1 MKTSLRK
8 IRVTRPSAG
17 VPSYPQPFKP
27 SGTDGVPAKKRVLV
41 VEDQSAV
48 CDLVSEMVQSHPR
61 CVAVGTASDGLSA
74 IELALRLKPDIL
86 VLDVIMPGV
95 GGIEILR
102 RLGGSLPAMKVL
114 VFSGKQE
121 PHIVRAL
128 MQAGIHGFVNKN
140 ARPSR
145 RSRSATPGSTRTSA
159 APSAWPWPPLPSSA
173 TA

>member
-8 IRVTRPSAG
+8 IRVTRPAAG
-17 VPSYPQPFKP
+17 PTSYPQTFKP
-27 SGTDGVPAKKRVLV
+27 SGPAAPDAKKRVLV

-48 CDLVSEMVQSHPR
+48 CDLVSEMVQTHPR
-61 CVAVGTASDGLSA
+61 CVSVGTASDGLSA

-102 RLGGSLPAMKVL
+102 RLGGSLPYMKVL
-114 VFSGKQE
+114 IFSGKQE

-140 ARPSR
+140 
-145 RSRSATPGSTRTSA
+145 G
-159 APSAWPWPPLPSSA
+159 PLSELRKA
-173 TA
+173 IDAIALGNT